1 MLQPF
6 APYVTALTTP
16 QQQRLTKFSQLLRR
30 GDSVTCVGYAGTG
43 PLQLISALSVKRA
56 ESACEFI
63 SKRVRG
69 ITTKV
74 DGRLPVAVNSSAATI
89 QPVNQSINQS
99 NSLAEMPTDLARRV
113 IVVATPGREPLQSK

>member
-6 APYVTALTTP
+6 APYVTALTAQ
-16 QQQRLTKFSQLLRR
+16 QQQRLTKFGLLLRR

-43 PLQLISALSVKRA
+43 PLQLISSLSVKRA

-69 ITTKV
+69 IITKV
-74 DGRLPVAVNSSAATI
+74 DGRLPSAVNSSAATI
-89 QPVNQSINQS
+89 QSVNLSVSQGNT
-99 NSLAEMPTDLARRV
+99 LVEMPTDLARRV
-113 IVVATPGREPLQSK
+113 IVVATPGREPLQNK